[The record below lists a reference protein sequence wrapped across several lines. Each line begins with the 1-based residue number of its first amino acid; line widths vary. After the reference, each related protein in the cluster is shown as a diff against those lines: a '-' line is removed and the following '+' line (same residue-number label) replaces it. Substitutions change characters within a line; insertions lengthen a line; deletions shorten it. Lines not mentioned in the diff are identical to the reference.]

1 MRKPKF
7 LLTGLLCAAL
17 AVPSVNA
24 GAIVVD
30 RESIE
35 SKEENSSGQEEKTE
49 INTTINKNEEV
60 TDYEVTEIKPVD
72 IIEPADIVFVIDST
86 GSMGPYI
93 QNVAD
98 NIETFSKYLESKHV
112 DVRMAVVE
120 YKDITCDG
128 KDSTIVHTVDGSVWH
143 KSTAELVRTLND
155 VKSGVA
161 GGGDSPETLIDALGY
176 IVDGKT
182 FDFGREDTE
191 RETHKFAI
199 VLSDAGF
206 KENNNF
212 GYNEAS
218 IIEKL
223 KEKKINTSIIT
234 NTYKYDAY
242 KNMVENTEKNLLDIN
257 SKTFSDALKNLAD
270 VIFKTIMEEIK
281 TTETKVVENIKV
293 SCDGKG
299 TIKVGNYTKL
309 NAIILPETAENKTV
323 KWSVASGDDE
333 DEIVS
338 IEVSSDT
345 LECIVTGTGEGTARI
360 TATTEDG
367 GFTGSYDITVIGKS
381 SDENVPAI
389 EISQKDIKV
398 TPAKKTID
406 KKKSFNIKVELRK
419 SFTEGMEQEEID
431 EMWADSIDDITY
443 RSTKSSIAS
452 VNQDGKVKA
461 KKKGKAVIKTTLT
474 LADGKEYIYKTT
486 VYVK

>member
-1 MRKPKF
+1 MRKARL
-7 LLTGLLCAAL
+7 LLTGILCAAL
-17 AVPSVNA
+17 TMPSVNA

-30 RESIE
+30 RHSIE
-35 SKEENSSGQEEKTE
+35 SEEENGSGQEEKTE
-49 INTTINKNEEV
+49 INTTINEINKEI
-60 TDYEVTEIKPVD
+60 DYEKIDKIPIEIA
-72 IIEPADIVFVIDST
+72 EPADIVFVIDST
-86 GSMGPYI
+86 GSMEPYI

-98 NIETFSKYLESKHV
+98 NVQAFSEYLEEKGV

-143 KSTAELVRTLND
+143 KSTTELVKTLD
-155 VKSGVA
+155 IVKSGVS
-161 GGGDSPETLIDALGY
+161 GGGDNPETLIDALGY

-182 FDFGREDTE
+182 FDFGRKDTE

-206 KENNNF
+206 KENNSF
-212 GYNEAS
+212 GYTETS

-223 KEKKINTSIIT
+223 KEEKINTSVITSKYSHDDYLNII
-234 NTYKYDAY
+234 
-242 KNMVENTEKNLLDIN
+242 ENPDTNLLDIN
-257 SKTFSDALKNLAD
+257 SKTFSDELKNLAD
-270 VIFKTIMEEIK
+270 VIFKTIINEIVTIEK
-281 TTETKVVENIKV
+281 KLVKSIEV
-293 SCDGKG
+293 SCDGKS

-309 NAIILPETAENKTV
+309 NAVILPETAENKTV
-323 KWSVASGDDE
+323 KWDVNYKDDDVE
-333 DEIVS
+333 AVS

-345 LECIVTGTGEGTARI
+345 LECIVTGIEEGTATV

-367 GFTGSYDITVIGKS
+367 GFKGSYNITVI
-381 SDENVPAI
+381 DEPDDNTPAI

-398 TPAKKTID
+398 TPAKKTIN
-406 KKKSFNIKVELRK
+406 KKKSFNIKVELKK
-419 SFTEGMEQEEID
+419 SFTEGLEQEEID
-431 EMWADSIDDITY
+431 EMWSDNIDGITY

-452 VNQDGKVKA
+452 VNDNGKVTA